1 MPETIQV
8 KLIEQEMKESY
19 IDYAMSVI
27 TARALP
33 DVNDGLKPVHR
44 RILYA
49 MYKSKMFHDK
59 PFRKCAFVV
68 GRVLGSYHPHS
79 DAAVYDSL
87 VRMAQPFSLRYPLIQ
102 GQGNFG
108 SVGND
113 DPAAS
118 MRYTEC
124 RLAKTA
130 EEMLQDIEK
139 NTVKFVPNYDNSTKE
154 PIVLPGKLPNLLVN
168 GTSGIAVGMATNI
181 PPHNIKE
188 VCDATIATINNPDIS
203 VEELMQYIKG
213 PDFPSGAII
222 LGKNGILEAYKRGRG
237 KVIVQSKTEIDK
249 KNRIIITELPYQISP
264 TNLIEG
270 IVDLVRD
277 KKIEGISD
285 IRDESDR
292 KGMRIV
298 IETKS
303 NANPEIILN
312 QLYKHTQLKE
322 TYGIIMLALVAGQ
335 PKILTL
341 NEIIKHYISHRKRIV
356 RRRTQFELNEA
367 EARAHILEGLKIALA
382 NIDAVIRLIKESK
395 DQEIA
400 KNGLIETYKLS
411 IEQAQAILDMRLR
424 RLTSLEQNKIQEEY
438 DSLIKLISE
447 LKSILASEQ
456 KILDIIKKELLELK
470 DKYKDERRTLILE
483 KEDEEIETEDLIQK
497 EDVIVTATR
506 AGYIKRTPLNLY
518 KQQRR
523 GGTGIIGTETKDDD
537 IVEHLFTASNHSYLL
552 FFTNKGRVYWLKAF
566 KIPEGSRYSKGKAIV
581 NLLSLDENEKI
592 SSILPIP
599 VFSDVLY
606 LLFTTKNGMIKK
618 TSLSKFS
625 NPRKKGIIAI
635 KLREKDELVTVKL
648 IPPGINMLLASRKG
662 NAVKFKESDVRV
674 MGRNSSGVR
683 GIRLREKDEVIG
695 LEVAKGDATLL
706 TVTEKGFG
714 KRTQMEEY
722 RLIRRGGKGVTN
734 IKSTNKN
741 GAVVGI
747 KTVMDNDE
755 LMCIT
760 KKGVI
765 IRFKATDVSVIGRY
779 TQGVRIMKLREDDSV
794 VAVAR
799 VIQNNG

>member
-49 MYKSKMFHDK
+49 MYKSKMFHDR

-79 DAAVYDSL
+79 DVAVYDSL

-102 GQGNFG
+102 SQGNFG
-108 SVGND
+108 STGND
-113 DPAAS
+113 DPPAS

-124 RLAKTA
+124 KLNKAA
-130 EEMLQDIEK
+130 EEMLEDIEK
-139 NTVKFVPNYDNSTKE
+139 NTVKFVPNYDNTTQE
-154 PIVLPGKLPNLLVN
+154 PIVLPAKLPNLLIN
-168 GTSGIAVGMATNI
+168 GTAGIAVGMATNI
-181 PPHNIKE
+181 PPHNIQE

-203 VEELMQYIKG
+203 VEELMHYIKG
-213 PDFPSGAII
+213 PDFPSGAMI
-222 LGKNGILEAYKRGRG
+222 LGKLGILEAYKKGRG
-237 KVIVQSKTEIDK
+237 KIIIQAKTEIDK
-249 KNRIIITELPYQISP
+249 KNRIIINELPYQVSP

-270 IVDLVRD
+270 IADLVRD
-277 KKIEGISD
+277 KKVEGISD

-298 IETKS
+298 VETKN
-303 NANPEIILN
+303 NANPEVVLN

-335 PKILTL
+335 PKVLSLT
-341 NEIIKHYISHRKRIV
+341 EIIKYYIAHRRRIV
-356 RRRTQFELNEA
+356 RRRTQFELKEA
-367 EARAHILEGLKIALA
+367 EARAHILEGLKIALT
-382 NIDAVIRLIKESK
+382 NIDSVIKLIKESR
-395 DQEIA
+395 DQETA
-400 KNGLIETYKLS
+400 KIGLIENYKLS
-411 IEQAQAILDMRLR
+411 VEQAQAILDMRLR
-424 RLTSLEQNKIQEEY
+424 RLTSLEQNRIQEEY
-438 DSLIKLISE
+438 DSLVKLIAE

-456 KILDIIKKELLELK
+456 KILDMIKRELTELK
-470 DKYKDERRTLILE
+470 EKYKDERKTIVLE
-483 KEDEEIETEDLIQK
+483 KEDENIETEDLIQK
-497 EDVIVTATR
+497 EDVIITATR
-506 AGYIKRTPLNLY
+506 AGYIKRTSLSLY

-523 GGTGIIGTETKDDD
+523 GGTGIIATETKDDD
-537 IVEHLFTASNHSYLL
+537 IVEHLFTTSNHSYLL
-552 FFTNKGRVYWLKAF
+552 FFTDKGRIYWLKAF
-566 KIPEGSRYSKGKAIV
+566 KIPEGSRYAKGKGIV
-581 NLLSLDENEKI
+581 NLISLQDDERIN
-592 SSILPIP
+592 SILPLP
-599 VFSDVLY
+599 LFSDSLN
-606 LLFTTKNGMIKK
+606 LLFITKKGMLKK
-618 TSLSKFS
+618 TSLSRFS
-625 NPRKKGIIAI
+625 KPRKKGIIAI
-635 KLREKDELVTVKL
+635 KLKDKDELVNVKL
-648 IPPGINMLLASRKG
+648 IPSGINIIIASKKG
-662 NAVKFKESDVRV
+662 NAVKFKESDARV

-695 LEVAKGDATLL
+695 LEIAKADATLL
-706 TVTEKGFG
+706 TITEKGFG

-734 IKSTNKN
+734 IKITEKN
-741 GAVVGI
+741 GPVVGI

-760 KKGVI
+760 RKGVI
-765 IRFKATDVSVIGRY
+765 IRFKATDVSVIGRH

>member
-49 MYKSKMFHDK
+49 MYKSKMFHDR

-79 DAAVYDSL
+79 DVAVYDSL

-102 GQGNFG
+102 SQGNFG
-108 SVGND
+108 STGND
-113 DPAAS
+113 DPPAS

-124 RLAKTA
+124 KLNKAA
-130 EEMLQDIEK
+130 EEMLEDIEK
-139 NTVKFVPNYDNSTKE
+139 NTVKFVPNYDNTTQE
-154 PIVLPGKLPNLLVN
+154 PIVLPAKLPNLLIN
-168 GTSGIAVGMATNI
+168 GTAGIAVGMATNI
-181 PPHNIKE
+181 PPHNIQE

-203 VEELMQYIKG
+203 VEELMHYIKG
-213 PDFPSGAII
+213 PDFPSGAMI
-222 LGKNGILEAYKRGRG
+222 LGKLGILEAYKKGRG
-237 KVIVQSKTEIDK
+237 KIIIQAKTEIDK
-249 KNRIIITELPYQISP
+249 KNRIIINELPYQVSP

-270 IVDLVRD
+270 IADLVRD
-277 KKIEGISD
+277 KKVEGISD

-298 IETKS
+298 VETKN
-303 NANPEIILN
+303 NANPEVVLN

-335 PKILTL
+335 PKVLSLT
-341 NEIIKHYISHRKRIV
+341 EIIKYYIAHRRRIV
-356 RRRTQFELNEA
+356 RRRTQFELKEA
-367 EARAHILEGLKIALA
+367 EARAHILEGLKIALT
-382 NIDAVIRLIKESK
+382 NIDSVIKLIKESR
-395 DQEIA
+395 DQETA
-400 KNGLIETYKLS
+400 KIGLIENYKLS
-411 IEQAQAILDMRLR
+411 VEQAQAILDMRLR
-424 RLTSLEQNKIQEEY
+424 RLTSLEQNRIQEEY
-438 DSLIKLISE
+438 DSLVKLIAE

-456 KILDIIKKELLELK
+456 KILDMIKRELTELK
-470 DKYKDERRTLILE
+470 EKYKDERKTIVLE
-483 KEDEEIETEDLIQK
+483 KEDENIETEDLIQK
-497 EDVIVTATR
+497 EDVIITATR
-506 AGYIKRTPLNLY
+506 AGYIKRTSLSLY

-523 GGTGIIGTETKDDD
+523 GGTGIIATETKDDD
-537 IVEHLFTASNHSYLL
+537 IVEHLFTTSNHSYLL
-552 FFTNKGRVYWLKAF
+552 FFTDKGRIYWLKAF
-566 KIPEGSRYSKGKAIV
+566 KIPEGSRYAKGKGIV
-581 NLLSLDENEKI
+581 NLISLQDDERIN
-592 SSILPIP
+592 SILPLP
-599 VFSDVLY
+599 LFSDSLN
-606 LLFTTKNGMIKK
+606 LLFITKKGMLKK
-618 TSLSKFS
+618 TSLSRFS
-625 NPRKKGIIAI
+625 KPRKKGIIAI
-635 KLREKDELVTVKL
+635 KLKDKDELVNVKL
-648 IPPGINMLLASRKG
+648 IPSGINIIIASKKG
-662 NAVKFKESDVRV
+662 NAVKFKESDARV

-695 LEVAKGDATLL
+695 LEIAKADATLL
-706 TVTEKGFG
+706 TITEKGFG

-734 IKSTNKN
+734 IKITEKN
-741 GAVVGI
+741 GLVVGI

-760 KKGVI
+760 RKGVI
-765 IRFKATDVSVIGRY
+765 IRFKATDVSVIGRH

>member
-1 MPETIQV
+1 MPERIQV

-49 MYKSKMFHDK
+49 MYKSKLFHDR

-68 GRVLGSYHPHS
+68 GRVLGSYHPHG
-79 DAAVYDSL
+79 DASVYDAL
-87 VRMAQPFSLRYPLIQ
+87 VRMAQDFSLRYPLIQ

-108 SVGND
+108 GLD
-113 DPAAS
+113 DPQAS

-124 RLAKTA
+124 RLSPLA

-139 NTVKFVPNYDNSTKE
+139 NTVKFVPNYDNTTKE
-154 PIVLPGKLPNLLVN
+154 PIVLPSKLPNLLLN
-168 GTSGIAVGMATNI
+168 GTAGIAVGMATNI
-181 PPHNIKE
+181 PPHNIQE
-188 VCDATIATINNPDIS
+188 ICDATIATIDNPNIT
-203 VEELMQYIKG
+203 VEELMNYIKG
-213 PDFPSGAII
+213 PDFPTRAII
-222 LGKNGILEAYKRGRG
+222 LGKLGILEAYKKGRG
-237 KVIVQSKTEIDK
+237 KITVQAKTEIDK
-249 KNRIIITELPYQISP
+249 KNRIIVTEIPYQVSP
-264 TNLIEG
+264 TNIIEN
-270 IVDLVRD
+270 IADLVRD

-285 IRDESDR
+285 IRDESNK
-292 KGMRIV
+292 KGIRIV

-303 NANPEIILN
+303 NANAEIILN

-322 TYGIIMLALVAGQ
+322 TYGVIMLALVAGQ

-341 NEIIKHYISHRKRIV
+341 NEIIKYYISHRKRIV
-356 RRRTQFELNEA
+356 RRRTQFELKEA

-382 NIDAVIRLIKESK
+382 NIDAVIKLIKESK

-400 KNGLIETYKLS
+400 KNGLIEIYKLS

-438 DSLIKLISE
+438 GSLVKLILE
-447 LKSILASEQ
+447 LKEILASEQ
-456 KILDIIKKELLELK
+456 KILDIIKKELTEIK
-470 DKYKDERRTLILE
+470 EKYKDERRTQIIE
-483 KEDEEIETEDLIQK
+483 QEDELIETEDLIQK
-497 EDVIVTATR
+497 EDVIITATR

-523 GGTGIIGTETKDDD
+523 GGTGIIATETKDDD
-537 IVEHLFTASNHSYLL
+537 IVEHLFTTSNHNYLL
-552 FFTNKGRVYWLKAF
+552 FFTNKGRIYWLKAF
-566 KIPEGSRYSKGKAIV
+566 KVPEGSRYSKGKAII
-581 NLLSLDENEKI
+581 NLISLEEDEKI
-592 SSILPIP
+592 NSILPIP

-606 LLFTTKNGMIKK
+606 LLFATKNGMIKK

-625 NPRKKGIIAI
+625 NPRKKGIISI

-648 IPPGINMLLASRKG
+648 IPPGINMILASRKG
-662 NAVKFKESDVRV
+662 NAVRFKESDCRV

-695 LEVAKGDATLL
+695 LEVAKGNATLL

-734 IKSTNKN
+734 IKITNKN

-747 KTVMDNDE
+747 KTVMDTDE

-799 VIQNNG
+799 VIQNNQ